1 MLFKILFVY
10 LQWGMRR
17 EEYRKFDNLES
28 SKPRR
33 KKRQK
38 IMVDNGD
45 VSAYDAHPTRVH
57 DDDVTEYQIA
67 VTF

>member
-1 MLFKILFVY
+1 
-10 LQWGMRR
+10 MRR
-17 EEYRKFDNLES
+17 KEYRKFDNLEP